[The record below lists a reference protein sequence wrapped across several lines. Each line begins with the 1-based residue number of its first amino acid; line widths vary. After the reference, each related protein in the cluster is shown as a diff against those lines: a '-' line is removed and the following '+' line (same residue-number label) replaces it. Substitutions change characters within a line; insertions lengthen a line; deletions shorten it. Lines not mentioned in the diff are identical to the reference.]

1 MAEHAATEHKHPNYI
16 LIWGYLLILTIVEV
30 VVAMLHFLPRNML
43 IFSLVALALWKA
55 LLVALYF
62 MHLKFEP
69 KKLIWTI
76 LIPIPLAIIMVAYV
90 LQEYGR

>member
-1 MAEHAATEHKHPNYI
+1 MAEAFERKHPNYI
-16 LIWGYLLILTIVEV
+16 AVWIGLAVLTAIEVGIVYFGLTRRFLIL
-30 VVAMLHFLPRNML
+30 ALML
-43 IFSLVALALWKA
+43 LAVWKA

-69 KKLIWTI
+69 KRLLIIVLTP
-76 LIPIPLAIIMVAYV
+76 LPLALILVVFV